1 MSLDPKTILQIFVL
15 AVGSHI
21 ALSALRT
28 TRGSGMVRGVL
39 IALVVV
45 FGGLLGVA
53 RWLDLAELRYIV
65 ETLTGFVVVIL
76 AVVFQP
82 ELRRGIVSLGDNP
95 LLRTV
100 IGSRGGDVV
109 EEVAAACV
117 AMGKRRQGA
126 LIAFERNVALDVW
139 TQKAVKLDARVSRH
153 LLDSIFNSGSPLHDG
168 AVIVREG
175 RIAAAMA
182 ILPLSERENLARSI
196 GTRHRAALGLAEET
210 DAIVV
215 AVSEETGLIT
225 VCQAGSMERKVAK
238 DDLIADLR
246 ARLGGDESRPRAT
259 HVVHR
264 AAKAALGNL
273 GQKAL
278 ALGFGVAL
286 YYAAFRSV
294 RNTQDFN
301 VQVEVVSGANARS
314 APSRGVLRI
323 ILPAGN
329 VHLEYP
335 RERQTLSVT
344 ASAPQAT
351 LASLAGGLG
360 GVLIIEEEWIGNPR
374 SVPIDAIQWGLDRVM
389 EDLDVRLLSGKSL
402 EVRTELYESTR
413 FEPVIASFYDPSAP
427 ADGADSLR
435 GIKLPPGVEVDL
447 ETLEFDPPRVTLRG
461 PSEDVMALVADPG
474 TLRFES
480 VQLIDETG
488 SGFVAR
494 LRLDPKSMGRVT
506 IEEDLFLRG
515 GLQGTAT
522 DVGQVSLEVALVS
535 FDPARPKLEDEYR
548 PPTETISARVL
559 ARGLFGRDLDA
570 TTRSRMGFELL
581 NFVRQNARVFVDV
594 GRAEESP
601 GSRVEVEVA
610 SLDQLWP
617 EMLGPNF
624 SAAKANPTAS
634 VWVELDAT
642 SRTVALEKK

>member
-21 ALSALRT
+21 ALSFLRT
-28 TRGSGMVRGVL
+28 TRGSGMVRGVM

-45 FGGLLGVA
+45 FGGLLGIA

-95 LLRTV
+95 LLSTV
-100 IGSRGGDVV
+100 IGSRAGDVV

-153 LLDSIFNSGSPLHDG
+153 LLDSIFNTGSPLHDG

-246 ARLGGDESRPRAT
+246 ARLGGDESRAPAN
-259 HVVHR
+259 HFLQR
-264 AAKAALGNL
+264 AAKAAVGNL

-278 ALGFGVAL
+278 ALAFGVGL
-286 YYAAFRSV
+286 FYAAFRSV
-294 RNTQDFN
+294 RITQDFN
-301 VQVEVVSGANARS
+301 VEIEVVSGADARS

-323 ILPAGN
+323 ILPTED
-329 VHLEYP
+329 VHLEFP
-335 RERQTLSVT
+335 REGQTLSVT

-360 GVLIIEEEWIGNPR
+360 GVLIVEEDWIGNPR
-374 SVPIDAIQWGLDRVM
+374 SIPIDAIQWGLDRIM
-389 EDLDVRLLSGKSL
+389 EDLDVNLLSGKSL
-402 EVRTELYESTR
+402 EIRTELYESTR
-413 FEPVIASFYDPSAP
+413 FEPVIASFHGTSSPE
-427 ADGADSLR
+427 DGAEALR
-435 GIKLPPGVEVDL
+435 GIELPAGVEVDL
-447 ETLEFDPPRVTLRG
+447 DTLEFDPQRVTLRG
-461 PSEDVMALVADPG
+461 PSEDILALVADPG
-474 TLRFES
+474 SLRFEP
-480 VQLIDETG
+480 VRLDDETG
-488 SGFVAR
+488 RGFVTK
-494 LRLDPKSMGRVT
+494 LRLDAKSMGRVT

-515 GLQGTAT
+515 GLRGTAT
-522 DVGQVSLEVALVS
+522 DVGQVSLEVVMLS
-535 FDPARPKLEDEYR
+535 FDPARQELVNEYL
-548 PPTETISARVL
+548 PPTETISARVF

-570 TTRSRMGFELL
+570 TTRSRMGIELL

-594 GRAEESP
+594 SRAEQSA
-601 GSRVEVEVA
+601 GSRVEVEVG
-610 SLDQLWP
+610 SLDRLWP
-617 EMLGPNF
+617 EVLGPNF
-624 SAAKANPTAS
+624 SAAKADPAAS
-634 VWVELDAT
+634 VWVELDVT
-642 SRTVALEKK
+642 SRSVVLEKK